1 MIPLLRIY
9 VAQCRRE
16 VAIWFQYRAA
26 MLIWLIGAVVSPTV
40 YLVVWTTVARSQ
52 GGQVGSYGAADL
64 AAYFIIF
71 MLVNHLTFTWHMWE
85 YDYIIREGQFSALLL
100 LPIHPIHGDIAEN
113 LVYKALSLAVL
124 LPAAVVM
131 TLVFKPAFQFQP
143 WSLALALAALG
154 LAYLI
159 RFLLGYL
166 VAMAAFWTS
175 RITAVNQLYYV
186 AELFFSGQLTPLDL
200 LPGALY
206 SVAQVLPFQWGI
218 AFPVALILGQL
229 TPAAAWRGLGVQ
241 ALWLAVILLA
251 LRLVWRR
258 ALRQYAAFGS

>member
-1 MIPLLRIY
+1 MPLLRIY
-9 VAQCRRE
+9 LAQCRRE

-26 MLIWLIGAVVSPTV
+26 MLIWLIGTVVSPTV

-52 GGQVGSYGAADL
+52 GGQVGTYGVSDL
-64 AAYFIIF
+64 AAYFITY

-113 LVYKALSLAVL
+113 LVYKVLSLIVL

-131 TLVFKPAFQFQP
+131 ALVFKPTFHSQA
-143 WSLALALAALG
+143 WSLGLAGLALI

-175 RITAVNQLYYV
+175 RISAVNQLYYV

-200 LPGALY
+200 LPGPLY
-206 SVAQVLPFQWGI
+206 TVAQVLPFQWGT

-229 TPAAAWRGLGVQ
+229 TPAAAWLGLGVQ
-241 ALWLAVILLA
+241 LLWLGVILVT
-251 LRLVWRR
+251 LRVVWRR
-258 ALRQYAAFGS
+258 ALRQYAAFGA